1 MTKTAFVSPY
11 KIITDKILA
20 DLKSGVASWAKPWK
34 TDSKGQKV
42 SVSSGFPMNFSTR
55 KQYRGINVWLLLSA
69 VAANGFSTNAWATFK
84 QVSAM
89 GGTVKKGSKSEHVFF
104 QSKIEKEPTGAEGE
118 RINDNGKVEI
128 WVLKGYSVFNL
139 DQVEGVEIER
149 GALATVSS
157 LPEDTAELADALSVD
172 LRHGGDQ
179 AFYSPA
185 GDFVAMPKPEA
196 FVSVDH
202 YKATLFHEIGHWTGN
217 EARLDRLK
225 KTARFGNA
233 DYAFEELVAELSA
246 AFLAME
252 YGIEAQLQHAE
263 YIASWIK
270 LLSDHDQAF
279 YRAAAEAQKVLDFI
293 RERAG
298 TATTAEEADQMRE
311 AA

>member
-1 MTKTAFVSPY
+1 MTKTTFVSPY
-11 KIITDKILA
+11 KIITDRILE
-20 DLKSGVASWAKPWK
+20 DLKAGVAPWAKPWK
-34 TDSKGQKV
+34 VDGKGQKV
-42 SVSSGFPMNFSTR
+42 AINSGFPMNFQTR

-69 VAANGFSTNAWATFK
+69 AQANGFSVNAWATFK
-84 QVSAM
+84 QVSDM
-89 GGTVKKGSKSEHVFF
+89 GGTVKKGSKSERVFF

-118 RINDNGKVEI
+118 KLNDNGKVEI

-139 DQVEGVEIER
+139 DQCEGIEIER
-149 GALATVSS
+149 GELKTVST
-157 LPEDTAELADALSVD
+157 LPDDTAELADALSVD

-179 AFYSPA
+179 AFYSPK
-185 GDFVAMPKPEA
+185 GDFVAMPNPEA

-202 YKATLFHEIGHWTGN
+202 YKATLFHEIGHWTGS
-217 EARLDRLK
+217 ESRLAREFGK
-225 KTARFGNA
+225 RFGDKA
-233 DYAFEELVAELSA
+233 YAFEELVAELSA

-263 YIASWIK
+263 YIATWIK

-298 TATTAEEADQMRE
+298 EAISAEQADQMRE